1 MKKKKIA
8 IFLVVLALAA
18 GGAGGVYYFKYYKGG
33 ASSDENAVFVDSVG
47 VLTGLTSASG
57 TLNRF
62 SGVVEPQQTVKVEL
76 ASGMKVKETYVSVGQ
91 TVKVGTKL
99 FSYDTEEAQDS
110 ITQLEIDIENYDIS
124 MESSQSQI
132 KVLEKERDK
141 ASSDDKLSYTTQIL
155 TIENSIK
162 RSEYEKKSKM
172 AEMESLKKEIANAV
186 VYSEQEGII
195 KSINNS
201 SSDDSS
207 SMYLDESSEDSSAFI
222 TIMATGDYRVKGTI
236 NEQNMMQISEGSPV
250 IVHSRV
256 DESLIWRGVISTI
269 DKQNGKTNSSS
280 SWYSSSDSSMTNS
293 TSYPFYIELE
303 SSEGLMLGQHV
314 YIEMDEGQEDLPDG
328 MWLDE
333 YYFITDED
341 GAVTP
346 YVWAADSN
354 DKLEIREVTFGSY
367 DEDLMKYEVVD
378 GLTEDDYIAFPE
390 GDLAEGMPV
399 TRNVDQMN
407 YSIDYGTDY
416 GYEYDFGSEDDFDM
430 DAYASQVEEMWLGED
445 DYSDSEWSEDDW
457 SDSEWSEDD
466 WSDSEWSEDDWA
478 DAEWSEDEWSEEE

>member
-1 MKKKKIA
+1 
-8 IFLVVLALAA
+8 
-18 GGAGGVYYFKYYKGG
+18 
-33 ASSDENAVFVDSVG
+33 
-47 VLTGLTSASG
+47 
-57 TLNRF
+57 
-62 SGVVEPQQTVKVEL
+62 
-76 ASGMKVKETYVSVGQ
+76 
-91 TVKVGTKL
+91 
-99 FSYDTEEAQDS
+99 
-110 ITQLEIDIENYDIS
+110 
-124 MESSQSQI
+124 
-132 KVLEKERDK
+132 
-141 ASSDDKLSYTTQIL
+141 
-155 TIENSIK
+155 
-162 RSEYEKKSKM
+162 
-172 AEMESLKKEIANAV
+172 
-186 VYSEQEGII
+186 
-195 KSINNS
+195 
-201 SSDDSS
+201 
-207 SMYLDESSEDSSAFI
+207 
-222 TIMATGDYRVKGTI
+222 
-236 NEQNMMQISEGSPV
+236 
-250 IVHSRV
+250 
-256 DESLIWRGVISTI
+256 
-269 DKQNGKTNSSS
+269 
-280 SWYSSSDSSMTNS
+280 
-293 TSYPFYIELE
+293 
-303 SSEGLMLGQHV
+303 MLGQHV